1 MGRLRISVLAGAVV
15 LAATTLAGAAGGAAG
30 PPSHVGGV
38 VPPIGVRRRSAG
50 NLTYHGGPV
59 MHTNKTYAIY
69 WVPAGYSMTANYK
82 ATINQYFTD
91 VAAASGA
98 TSNVYSV
105 ETQYYD
111 TAPNPSPGNVQYSS
125 TFGGSVTDTGAFPTS
140 NDCPVY
146 NGLSICLTDA
156 QIIAKTNAVA
166 AAQGWVE
173 ERDEPVLRLHA
184 AGRRQ
189 LLRPARAAGLRV
201 HAVLRIPR
209 LASEPHL
216 REPAVCGRARV

>member
-1 MGRLRISVLAGAVV
+1 MSRLRIAVLAGAVV

-30 PPSHVGGV
+30 PTGHIAGV
-38 VPPIGVRRRSAG
+38 VPPIGVQANLGSG

-59 MHTNKTYAIY
+59 MHTNKTYAIF

-111 TAPNPSPGNVQYSS
+111 TAPNPSPGNIQYSS

-140 NDCPVY
+140 NNCPATT
-146 NGLSICLTDA
+146 GS
-156 QIIAKTNAVA
+156 
-166 AAQGWVE
+166 
-173 ERDEPVLRLHA
+173 
-184 AGRRQ
+184 
-189 LLRPARAAGLRV
+189 
-201 HAVLRIPR
+201 
-209 LASEPHL
+209 AS
-216 REPAVCGRARV
+216 A